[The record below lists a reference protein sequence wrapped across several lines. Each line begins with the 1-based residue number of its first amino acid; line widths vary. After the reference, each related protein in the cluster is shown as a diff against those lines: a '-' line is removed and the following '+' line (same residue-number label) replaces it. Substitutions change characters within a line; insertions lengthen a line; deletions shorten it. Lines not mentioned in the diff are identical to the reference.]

1 MWTSGEAR
9 TWGNNG
15 GDGGRRDPI
24 RPRGR
29 DVLETEKEWR
39 ERWVGQGAKVITR
52 RSWAAGP
59 FVPADLRIGEADQVI

>member
-1 MWTSGEAR
+1 M
-9 TWGNNG
+9 
-15 GDGGRRDPI
+15 
-24 RPRGR
+24 
-29 DVLETEKEWR
+29 LETEKEWR